1 MTAYSLRLP
10 ALFLVGTLLS
20 APVWATDAAHEW
32 LMKMAR
38 ASRTLDYEG
47 SFVYQHNSQIETLR
61 IIHKVVDGVA
71 QERLTSLSGVRR
83 EIVRDAREVRCYY
96 PDDNSVIVEQ
106 RRANNQNFPS
116 ILPEQLQGLD
126 ENYVIQ
132 LGKQERVAGR
142 ATQQVLI
149 RARDNYRYGYHLW
162 ADRETSLLLRADLV
176 DDKDRLLEQFVF
188 THVIIGGNIPLPAL
202 APETERPGMV
212 WHRDSSDP
220 AQTAQVSWTATQL
233 PKGFKLSRQIK
244 RGLPQ
249 RKKPVEHLVYS
260 DGLAAVSVFIEKQGS
275 DAKDLVRGSNRTGAV
290 NVYGTQINGH
300 HVTAVGEVPAATVS
314 LIGGSMTRRP

>member
-1 MTAYSLRLP
+1 L
-10 ALFLVGTLLS
+10 LLS
-20 APVWATDAAHEW
+20 APVWAADAAHEW

-47 SFVYQHNSQIETLR
+47 AFVYRHDSQIETLR

-96 PDDNSVIVEQ
+96 PDDNSVVVEQ
-106 RRANNQNFPS
+106 RRADNRKFPS

-142 ATQQVLI
+142 VTQQVLI
-149 RARDNYRYGYHLW
+149 RARDSYRYGYHLW
-162 ADRETSLLLRADLV
+162 ADRDSGLLLRADLV
-176 DDKDRLLEQFVF
+176 DEKGRLLEQFVF
-188 THVIIGGNIPLPAL
+188 THVIIGGNIPLSAL

-212 WHRDSSDP
+212 WHRDSSEP
-220 AQTAQVSWTATQL
+220 AQGTEASWAATQL
-233 PKGFKLSRQIK
+233 PKGFKLSMQIK
-244 RGLPQ
+244 RELPL

-260 DGLAAVSVFIEKQGS
+260 DGLAAVSVFIEKQES
-275 DAKDLVRGSNRTGAV
+275 DAKDMVRGSSRRGAV
-290 NVYGTQINGH
+290 NVNGTQINGH

-314 LIGGSMTRRP
+314 LIGGSVARRP